1 MHCGIVVQN
10 ASVGRRNCEPLE
22 IRLSTKSFTVQYR
35 YVKLDGLWETF
46 SLKSMVVDILR
57 RTPKGG
63 GEKLLSMARLRKKD
77 LDQDGSF
84 VLLNKISD
92 EGSWDGDLFC
102 GQLIHVKS
110 GTELPG
116 LNGSLDDDLKEFE
129 LQNLTLE
136 QRAQIVE
143 GVLYFAVM
151 GNHVGIIE
159 GQRTRGRTLE
169 RYLTRLLQDAGELE
183 PGSTIIMNAKLEGSV
198 SKVKEI
204 DVAPQRSMA
213 PYREGETST
222 EAAESEGEGTTVLDV
237 LRLLGWDDEQIE
249 QLENSIPQEGWLEG
263 IFKVKFKRK
272 RGRAASVDREV
283 LEEALRNLDAHSVG
297 LLGDGAKEKGGL
309 IKLSEKCKIKSTGEL
324 LDPDDAMQQIV
335 ACLRRWA
342 KTGKIDYTP
351 EG

>member
-1 MHCGIVVQN
+1 MET
-10 ASVGRRNCEPLE
+10 ALT
-22 IRLSTKSFTVQYR
+22 TKNFTVQYR
-35 YVKLDGLWETF
+35 YVKLDDLWDSF

-57 RTPKGG
+57 RSPRGG
-63 GEKLLSMARLRKKD
+63 GEALSSMARLRKKD

-84 VLLNKISD
+84 VLLNKIS
-92 EGSWDGDLFC
+92 EEASWDGDLFC

-116 LNGSLDDDLKEFE
+116 LNGNLDDDLREFE

-136 QRAQIVE
+136 QRTQIVE

-169 RYLTRLLQDAGELE
+169 RYLTRLLQDADELE
-183 PGSTIIMNAKLEGSV
+183 PGKTIIMNAKLEGNV

-204 DVAPQRSMA
+204 DVSPRRNMGPS
-213 PYREGETST
+213 PEGEQST
-222 EAAESEGEGTTVLDV
+222 DAAESEGEGKTVLDV
-237 LRLLGWDDEQIE
+237 LRLLGWDADQLE
-249 QLENSIPQEGWLEG
+249 QLEKSIPTEGWLEG
-263 IFKVKFKRK
+263 IFKVKFKKR
-272 RGRAASVDREV
+272 RGRSASVDREV

-297 LLGDGAKEKGGL
+297 LLGEGAKEKGGL
-309 IKLSEKCKIKSTGEL
+309 IKLSEKCKIKTTGEL

-335 ACLRRWA
+335 ACLRGWSKA
-342 KTGKIDYTP
+342 GKIDYAP
-351 EG
+351 ED